1 MQETMRFRTIDGPSP
16 LAKASHTILAAA
28 ALAAVLGG
36 CSGDKPV
43 RGDVGFIEG
52 FFGAVVADE
61 PRAADAGRDILTSGG
76 SAADAAVAMY
86 FTMAAT
92 LPSAASLGAGG
103 VCLVHDARKR
113 QIESIVFP
121 LVPAAGSAR
130 GYDVAVPMAVRGMA
144 LLHARHGRARWE
156 LVVSNGER
164 LARFGSPVSRALSRD
179 LQAGA
184 RLIGADPVARRIYD
198 KGGGIAVTEGDLF
211 RQGDLG
217 ATLGIIKARGGGD
230 LYQGPLARQVSDAV
244 QQAGGNLTLQHLRES
259 VPRVMPPL
267 QVRFGDH
274 LASFAPAPFS
284 GGQAAAAAFEGRG
297 GGGGSSE
304 GGEAGF
310 VAVDRDGNAV
320 SCVVTM
326 NQLFGARRIAP
337 GTGIMMGSPSGN
349 GTAQT
354 SPILVSSP
362 SNGEFLLAGAASG
375 GSGAPAALG
384 AAART
389 VLTTHGRL
397 SDAVAGTS
405 GGVLSIFTCSRGLKF
420 DRRLCQALADPRGN
434 GLALIADK

>member
-1 MQETMRFRTIDGPSP
+1 M
-16 LAKASHTILAAA
+16 LA
-28 ALAAVLGG
+28 G

-61 PRAADAGRDILTSGG
+61 PRAAEAGRDVLTGGG
-76 SAADAAVAMY
+76 SAADAAIAMY
-86 FTMAAT
+86 FTMATT

-121 LVPAAGSAR
+121 LVPVTGSAR
-130 GYDVAVPMAVRGMA
+130 GYDIAVPMAVRGMA

-156 LVVSNGER
+156 LLVGNGER
-164 LARFGSPVSRALSRD
+164 LARFGAPVSRVLSRD
-179 LQAGA
+179 LQVGA
-184 RLIGADPVARRIYD
+184 RLIGADPEARRIYD
-198 KGGGIAVTEGDLF
+198 KGGGVAVTEGDVF

-230 LYQGPLARQVSDAV
+230 LYQGPLARQLSASV
-244 QQAGGNLTLQHLRES
+244 QQAGGSLTLQHLREA

-274 LASFAPAPFS
+274 TASFAPAPLS
-284 GGQAAAAAFEGRG
+284 GGQAAAAAFESRG
-297 GGGGSSE
+297 GGGGAFE

-320 SCVVTM
+320 SCVVSM
-326 NQLFGARRIAP
+326 NQLFGARRVAP
-337 GTGIMMGSPSGN
+337 GTGIMMGAPSGN
-349 GTAQT
+349 GMTQT
-354 SPILVSSP
+354 TPMLVSNVN
-362 SNGEFLLAGAASG
+362 NGEFLLAGAASG
-375 GSGAPAALG
+375 GAGAPAALG

-389 VLTTHGRL
+389 VLSGHGRL
-397 SDAVAGTS
+397 ADAIASSG
-405 GGVLSIFTCSRGLKF
+405 GGVLSIFACSRGLKF
-420 DRRLCQALADPRGN
+420 DRRTCQAAADPRGH

>member
-1 MQETMRFRTIDGPSP
+1 MRFRTIDGSSSI
-16 LAKASHTILAAA
+16 AKATHTILAAA
-28 ALAAVLGG
+28 ALAALLGG
-36 CSGDKPV
+36 CSGDKAV

-86 FTMAAT
+86 FTLAAT
-92 LPSAASLGAGG
+92 LPSAASPGAGG

-113 QIESIVFP
+113 QVESIVFP
-121 LVPAAGSAR
+121 LTPVSGSAR

-144 LLHARHGRARWE
+144 LLHARHGRSPWE
-156 LVVSNGER
+156 LLVGNGER
-164 LARFGSPVSRALSRD
+164 LARFGAPVSRALSRD
-179 LQAGA
+179 LQVGA
-184 RLIGADPVARRIYD
+184 RLIGADPAARRIYD
-198 KGGGIAVTEGDLF
+198 RGGGVAVTEGDVF

-230 LYQGPLARQVSDAV
+230 LYQGPLARQLSDSV
-244 QQAGGNLTLQHLRES
+244 QQAGGNLTLAHLREA

-274 LASFAPAPFS
+274 TASFAPTPFG
-284 GGQAAAAAFEGRG
+284 GGQSAASAFQGGSG
-297 GGGGSSE
+297 GGGGAFE

-310 VAVDRDGNAV
+310 VAVDRDGSAV

-326 NQLFGARRIAP
+326 NQLFGARRVAP
-337 GTGIMMGSPSGN
+337 GTGVMMGAPSGN
-349 GTAQT
+349 GMAQT
-354 SPILVSSP
+354 TPILVSNVN
-362 SNGEFLLAGAASG
+362 NGEFLLAGAASG
-375 GSGAPAALG
+375 GAGAPGALG

-389 VLTTHGRL
+389 VLTGHGRL
-397 SDAVAGTS
+397 ADAVAGAS
-405 GGVLSIFTCSRGLKF
+405 GGVLSVFSCSRGLKF
-420 DRRLCQALADPRGN
+420 DRRTCEALADPRGH